1 MGRRSLVEKGD
12 IALVALAQAQSA
24 NGTAVADNFS
34 STVNGAA
41 FTGVASANFAAP
53 AISLTTGKR
62 FNVSGAISG
71 TVSAVDV
78 VCTVTLQ
85 RDGVNISNSALLV
98 VAAGHVTAV
107 VAESLSVIDTPSAGS
122 HVYSINIIPA
132 SGTITVPIGQ
142 ANITVSERN

>member
-1 MGRRSLVEKGD
+1 MGRRSLVQKSELTL
-12 IALVALAQAQSA
+12 AALAQAQGA
-24 NGTAVADNFS
+24 NGTTVADNES

-41 FTGVASANFAAP
+41 FTGVAAANFAAP
-53 AISLTTGKR
+53 SMSLTTGKR

-98 VAAGHVTAV
+98 IPAGHVTAD
-107 VAESLSVIDTPSAGS
+107 VAGSLAVIDTPSAGA